1 MIWQSARYCHAARD
15 CFHPA
20 EPVLYRYVVSIFNG
34 NASALAVY
42 PWMSHYPSKNLIN
55 LKRNFN
61 VQNPPPSQITLGLTN
76 EQSRSPRCKIP
87 ITAPS
92 PHSSS
97 LSMRRL
103 THANEREKFS
113 FLPPTPSQWGTYF
126 LSFLPLLS
134 PCLTSFVYLI
144 MNRIHIDEL
153 KLLRRFSNCFGH
165 LQSN

>member
-1 MIWQSARYCHAARD
+1 MIWQSARYCHAAPD

-20 EPVLYRYVVSIFNG
+20 EPVLYGCAVSIFNS
-34 NASALAVY
+34 NARALAEY

-61 VQNPPPSQITLGLTN
+61 VQNPPPSQITSGLTN

-113 FLPPTPSQWGTYF
+113 FLPPPPPLNGALIFS
-126 LSFLPLLS
+126 LSF
-134 PCLTSFVYLI
+134 PCYHLASRPSFISSWTGYI
-144 MNRIHIDEL
+144 STN
-153 KLLRRFSNCFGH
+153 
-165 LQSN
+165 